1 MLEGVKQRSFALS
14 VFCFV
19 CVCSILFVVSR
30 VRVNCSF
37 SVSGNAPQLKVDD
50 EEVVGLR
57 WRGRSRSPEAVPSAS
72 HLIIASSSQKLYNRL
87 PRL

>member
-1 MLEGVKQRSFALS
+1 MLEGVKQRSFARS

-57 WRGRSRSPEAVPSAS
+57 WRGRSRSPAISFSS
-72 HLIIASSSQKLYNRL
+72 HHRILVTETI
-87 PRL
+87 